1 MIFLDCAEMEKI
13 SVKKVDTEELMVCM
27 MLAEAG
33 NPPVSQVETVYPK
46 KFHRVLSSAPAT
58 ENRHL
63 NGHGD
68 RTDQL
73 KMTSDRQLSVF
84 DLLGDDGPN
93 ESLQENPKHEAHVA
107 FAIEGL
113 GKVETET
120 PVHSPQQPGR
130 MFSYGSSSPLE
141 VARQRQSS
149 KNFDDLLYDLELDV
163 GAMSQDMHSGSYLDD
178 PFCSRGTVNLH
189 SEQGQKVSTGKAYS
203 RFNINA
209 SSLKNF
215 ADDKMSYNIADED
228 NDIWKDGNFLDE
240 DCDITWNGSPLE
252 INGSSSEFWNLG
264 SHEMSDFALED
275 LHFEKMVTEKARG
288 RFNISDSPRP
298 HYRLRRS
305 RNNHDFLFPG
315 RTWNQKVGRDC
326 DLRDITN
333 QPAWSCHLTEDAGE
347 SLSLLSEESCSSS
360 AVRNNA
366 NKRSPSNSVARQ
378 NIRRHGND
386 TCSPANKCSSEKYAK
401 VRPYEKS
408 DDLFEGKKINGAQK
422 FAKICNLLNP
432 NQAHFSN
439 ALFHKKLG
447 PEDSF
452 SCEEGYIS
460 AKMDS
465 GFSSF
470 RQTSGSEKCASAHPK
485 IWTKDPFGAYPLPG
499 AHVNVKSSFERSKHD
514 VLHELSPAGKFS
526 SEKLAIC
533 EPYDH
538 DNSYDTPIFSSIG
551 SRRCKRSIFTDSKV
565 EGRPQDL
572 FPVEGSQK
580 DAEFLHVPVEVSVA
594 KDGENRSEK
603 QQSGCAKVELQND
616 ICMGSNDLSSENGQS
631 LEASESKDNC
641 SDCKEAW
648 DLIPEMENQKAD
660 GSPQHA
666 EEISSFVKIG
676 HKFDDIIDE
685 KAYHNDVQTSLLQ
698 QNESTAVTHLG
709 VRVDDSGAKE
719 MRLES
724 KGRNIDPSCQVMML
738 ESYVLQLLCV
748 QKVLKE
754 ASVHDTMKKEEPA
767 IKYHTIA

>member
-288 RFNISDSPRP
+288 RFNIS
-298 HYRLRRS
+298 
-305 RNNHDFLFPG
+305 
-315 RTWNQKVGRDC
+315 
-326 DLRDITN
+326 
-333 QPAWSCHLTEDAGE
+333 
-347 SLSLLSEESCSSS
+347 
-360 AVRNNA
+360 VRNNA